1 MGWPKKRFRRDPSR
15 NNISAEFDG
24 LKSQAFIRWSGV
36 CVSDRA
42 WVAGSEVTE
51 DPLDDDR
58 LHAWRQA
65 SCYALLVSRI
75 ASLLGD
81 YFSMKISDF

>member
-1 MGWPKKRFRRDPSR
+1 MIFIIFR
-15 NNISAEFDG
+15 
-24 LKSQAFIRWSGV
+24 
-36 CVSDRA
+36 

-75 ASLLGD
+75 ASLLGEVVD
-81 YFSMKISDF
+81 RVRVDT

>member
-1 MGWPKKRFRRDPSR
+1 M
-15 NNISAEFDG
+15 
-24 LKSQAFIRWSGV
+24 
-36 CVSDRA
+36 SDRA

-75 ASLLGD
+75 ASLLGEVVD
-81 YFSMKISDF
+81 RVRVDT